1 MSSISTVGGASSA
14 WGAMSSARADDMK
27 ARMFAK
33 TDADGSGGVNKAE
46 LQTMFN
52 DIASKTGS
60 SPGTA
65 EDMLSKMDSDG
76 SGELS
81 KTELDTGMKELM
93 PKPADTMA
101 FAQQREQGGPGGAG
115 GPKGPPP
122 GPPPAG
128 SSAETGAT
136 TSSDEIDPLD
146 LNSDGTVSAQE
157 KAAGELKEAMKAL
170 LAAVDSDGDQKIS
183 SDEAVN
189 FASQLTAAVN
199 GNGSSDTSASSSSST
214 STSNNASTGTK
225 QDSASLSQLLM
236 QAYSRAASN
245 YAQASSQLSLSA

>member
-1 MSSISTVGGASSA
+1 MSTSISTVGGVSSA
-14 WGAMSSARADDMK
+14 WGAMSSARADAMK
-27 ARMFAK
+27 EKMFAK

-46 LQTMFN
+46 LQTLF
-52 DIASKTGS
+52 DKIASKTGS
-60 SPGTA
+60 SPGSA
-65 EDMLSKMDSDG
+65 EDMLVKMDSDG

-81 KTELDTGMKELM
+81 RDELDTGMKELM

-101 FAQQREQGGPGGAG
+101 FAQQRGQGGPGGPG

-122 GPPPAG
+122 AG
-128 SSAETGAT
+128 GGGETSETSSSA
-136 TSSDEIDPLD
+136 DIDPLD

-157 KAAGELKEAMKAL
+157 KAAGELNEAMKAL

-199 GNGSSDTSASSSSST
+199 GDSSDASASSSSGNT
-214 STSNNASTGTK
+214 SSQK
-225 QDSASLSQLLM
+225 QDSASLSQMLM

-245 YAQASSQLSLSA
+245 YAQSAQFSLSA

>member
-14 WGAMSSARADDMK
+14 WAAASSARADSMK
-27 ARMFAK
+27 DKMFAK
-33 TDADGSGGVNKAE
+33 VDADGSGGVNKAE
-46 LQTMFN
+46 LQTMF
-52 DIASKTGS
+52 DKIASKTGS

-81 KTELDTGMKELM
+81 KTELDTGMKSLS
-93 PKPADTMA
+93 PKPTDTMA

-128 SSAETGAT
+128 GSGEASE
-136 TSSDEIDPLD
+136 TSSSEDIDPLD

-157 KAAGELKEAMKAL
+157 KAAGELKEAMKTL
-170 LAAVDSDGDQKIS
+170 MAAVDSDGDQKIS

-199 GNGSSDTSASSSSST
+199 GSSSDTSTSSSSSN
-214 STSNNASTGTK
+214 SNASTSTK
-225 QDSASLSQLLM
+225 QDSASLSQMLM

-245 YAQASSQLSLSA
+245 YAQASQLSLSA